1 MTPEEHNKTLGTLHL
16 VYGGLQALL
25 MFVIVGFLIFIG
37 DMISRA
43 PGNSPDIGFFFA
55 IMAVIVLFNLIFTIP
70 SFVAGYGLK
79 KQKSWAKL
87 WGIIA
92 GVMAGMSFPLGTA
105 LCVYSIWFLL
115 GDGARELYGEAPAK
129 GGGPKQREALYGA
142 PQPAGW
148 AAQYAS
154 REREREYA
162 PPPTPPN
169 WRD

>member
-16 VYGGLQALL
+16 VYGGLQALM
-25 MFVIVGFLIFIG
+25 MFVLVGFFIFIG
-37 DMISRA
+37 GMISSA
-43 PGNSPDIGFFFA
+43 PGNGSEAGLFFA
-55 IMAVIVLFNLIFTIP
+55 IMAVVVLFNLIFTIP
-70 SFVAGYGLK
+70 SFIAGYGLK

-105 LCVYSIWFLL
+105 LCVYSMWFLL
-115 GDGARELYGEAPAK
+115 GDGARELYGEAK
-129 GGGPKQREALYGA
+129 GGPKRREALYGA

-154 REREREYA
+154 REREHEYA
-162 PPPTPPN
+162 PPPPPN

>member
-16 VYGGLQALL
+16 VYGGLQALI
-25 MFVIVGFLIFIG
+25 MFVLVGFFIFIG

-43 PGNSPDIGFFFA
+43 PGSSPDLGFFFA
-55 IMAVIVLFNLIFTIP
+55 IMAVIVLLNLIFTIP
-70 SFVAGYGLK
+70 SFIAGYGLK

-115 GDGARELYGEAPAK
+115 GDGGRELYEEDQTK
-129 GGGPKQREALYGA
+129 GATKRREALYGA

-148 AAQYAS
+148 AGQYAS

-162 PPPTPPN
+162 PPPPN